1 MVSIA
6 LIALV
11 VAVVVSTPTALE
23 VAVVV
28 STSTALVLAVVVS
41 GDDQRTC
48 AHLN

>member
-11 VAVVVSTPTALE
+11 VAVVVFTPTALE